1 MCKHNNYHKILSFH
15 KYKKKSFN
23 RSHNNQRTIKESA
36 KEKGGL
42 DLGELSFNSGA
53 FFSSLVKMS
62 KQDID
67 SFLSFFPQLPRILE
81 IARQAAIEEKRRRKF
96 EVAIAK
102 FRMERRMKYK
112 RIIEGEEKKDK
123 KKRKRLNRL
132 TAAPALEGSSSQAMD
147 QSS

>member
-1 MCKHNNYHKILSFH
+1 
-15 KYKKKSFN
+15 
-23 RSHNNQRTIKESA
+23 
-36 KEKGGL
+36 
-42 DLGELSFNSGA
+42 
-53 FFSSLVKMS
+53 MS